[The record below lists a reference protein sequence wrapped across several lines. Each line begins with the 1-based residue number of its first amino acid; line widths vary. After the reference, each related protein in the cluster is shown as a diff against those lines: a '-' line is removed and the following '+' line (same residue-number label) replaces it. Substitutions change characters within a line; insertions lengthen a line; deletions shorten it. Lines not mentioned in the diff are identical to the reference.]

1 MLLSKERVYIVK
13 DDMKEKVAN
22 FILDFQARNRQVRD
36 AREAE
41 IIQTEQIRS
50 VMRGASAL
58 VEANIPREQS
68 VFLLQKS
75 ADVAKRPHSD
85 CSMGSGRNTGV
96 RSSQQAQQV

>member
-1 MLLSKERVYIVK
+1 
-13 DDMKEKVAN
+13 MKEKVAN
-22 FILDFQARNRQVRD
+22 FILDFQARNRQARD

-68 VFLLQKS
+68 VFLLQKYWDLRPS
-75 ADVAKRPHSD
+75 EAKKLFGKLKTELKRVD
-85 CSMGSGRNTGV
+85 LI
-96 RSSQQAQQV
+96 

>member
-1 MLLSKERVYIVK
+1 MK

-22 FILDFQARNRQVRD
+22 FILDFQARNRQARD

-68 VFLLQKS
+68 VFLLQ
-75 ADVAKRPHSD
+75 
-85 CSMGSGRNTGV
+85 NTGIYGQV
-96 RSSQQAQQV
+96 RLKKLFGKLKTELKRVDLI

>member
-1 MLLSKERVYIVK
+1 MK

-58 VEANIPREQS
+58 VEASNGVQG
-68 VFLLQKS
+68 
-75 ADVAKRPHSD
+75 AT
-85 CSMGSGRNTGV
+85 SGIKK
-96 RSSQQAQQV
+96 QVV

>member
-1 MLLSKERVYIVK
+1 MK

-36 AREAE
+36 AREAK

-68 VFLLQKS
+68 VFLLQKYWDLRPS
-75 ADVAKRPHSD
+75 EAEKAIWQAENRAKK
-85 CSMGSGRNTGV
+85 G
-96 RSSQQAQQV
+96 

>member
-1 MLLSKERVYIVK
+1 MK

-22 FILDFQARNRQVRD
+22 FILDFQARNRQARD

-68 VFLLQKS
+68 VFLLK
-75 ADVAKRPHSD
+75 
-85 CSMGSGRNTGV
+85 NTGIYGQV
-96 RSSQQAQQV
+96 RLKKLFGKLKTELKRVDLI

>member
-1 MLLSKERVYIVK
+1 
-13 DDMKEKVAN
+13 MKEKVAN

-68 VFLLQKS
+68 VFLLQKYWDLRPS
-75 ADVAKRPHSD
+75 EAEKAIWQAENRAKKGWSNLNLTVARLY
-85 CSMGSGRNTGV
+85 GETATAV
-96 RSSQQAQQV
+96 VL

>member
-1 MLLSKERVYIVK
+1 MK

-58 VEANIPREQS
+58 VEANIPRE
-68 VFLLQKS
+68 
-75 ADVAKRPHSD
+75 
-85 CSMGSGRNTGV
+85 
-96 RSSQQAQQV
+96 

>member
-1 MLLSKERVYIVK
+1 MK

-50 VMRGASAL
+50 VREVLTAL

-68 VFLLQKS
+68 VFLLQ
-75 ADVAKRPHSD
+75 
-85 CSMGSGRNTGV
+85 NTGIYGQV
-96 RSSQQAQQV
+96 RLKKLFGKLKIERKRADLI

>member
-1 MLLSKERVYIVK
+1 MK

-68 VFLLQKS
+68 VFLLQKYWDLRPS
-75 ADVAKRPHSD
+75 EAKKLFGKLKTELKRVD
-85 CSMGSGRNTGV
+85 LI
-96 RSSQQAQQV
+96 

>member
-1 MLLSKERVYIVK
+1 MK

-58 VEANIPREQS
+58 VEANI
-68 VFLLQKS
+68 
-75 ADVAKRPHSD
+75 
-85 CSMGSGRNTGV
+85 GV
-96 RSSQQAQQV
+96 QGVQTR